1 MEPIKGASAPVVLA
15 LLAVVVVALQRLLRV
30 DHDPREPPLVPTK
43 IPLLGHVIGL
53 YRFGKQYYQ
62 KLE

>member
-1 MEPIKGASAPVVLA
+1 MEAIKGASAPVI
-15 LLAVVVVALQRLLRV
+15 LAVLLVVTVALQRLLRV